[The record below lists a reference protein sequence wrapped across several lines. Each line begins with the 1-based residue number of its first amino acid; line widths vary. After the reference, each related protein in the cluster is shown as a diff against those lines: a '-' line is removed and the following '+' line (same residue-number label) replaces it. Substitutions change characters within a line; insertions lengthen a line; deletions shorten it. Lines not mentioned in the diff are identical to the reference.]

1 MARTPLRPLCLTALA
16 TLAIGGGSARAQ
28 FNVIFPGSTVQG
40 DVLNGLGTAAFGEG
54 LYNLNTASAWA
65 IEADTWRRQNQYLYE
80 SYLERERQR
89 SLRMTL
95 RRRRNVAAWGR
106 IHERITDKPEL
117 ADIYRG
123 DTLNALNRLVSV
135 PRISPSERRLA
146 RIGVPGG
153 TLQKIPL
160 VHAPSKS
167 VISLARLDVS
177 KDWPLLLKTPAFEGL
192 RRRYE
197 AAVDE
202 VLAQVAVRE
211 LSLPAINAL
220 ERAVDDLRDAFEG
233 NSLLA
238 NPIDRNNTADF
249 LDRLEDTTRTLRTPG
264 IDRDLSDVMGYLG
277 TTVADLLTF
286 MDQHELRF
294 GRAESTGERALY
306 EELYPL
312 LVQYRDR
319 LLARADR
326 AE

>member
-1 MARTPLRPLCLTALA
+1 MARTALRPLCLTALA
-16 TLAIGGGSARAQ
+16 TLAMGGGPARAQ

-54 LYNLNTASAWA
+54 LYNLNTASAGA

-89 SLRMTL
+89 SIRMTL

-106 IHERITDKPEL
+106 IHERITENPEL

-135 PRISPSERRLA
+135 ARISPSERRLT

-153 TLQKIPL
+153 LLQRIPL
-160 VHAPSKS
+160 VHVPTKS

-177 KDWPLLLKTPAFEGL
+177 KDWPLLLRTPTFDGL

-197 AAVDE
+197 VAVDE
-202 VLAQVAVRE
+202 VLAQIAVRE
-211 LSLPAINAL
+211 LTLPAINAL

-238 NPIDRNNTADF
+238 NPIDRNDTVDF
-249 LDRLEDTTRTLRTPG
+249 LDRLAETTRTLRTPG
-264 IDRDLSDVMGYLG
+264 IDRDLSDLMGYLG
-277 TTVADLLTF
+277 TTVSDLLTF
-286 MDQHELRF
+286 MEQRELRF
-294 GRAESTGERALY
+294 GRAESTSERALY

-312 LVQYRDR
+312 LVQYRDQ
-319 LLARADR
+319 LIARADR
-326 AE
+326 KE